1 MFSKTNGNQRWLG
14 WLLLA
19 VGFFLATAQSRAQ
32 EVRVTV
38 IVILGSDKNKEV
50 DCQLKCL
57 AEEIQKKE
65 PKLTGFKLGD
75 TTCKSLALGKK
86 ETFKLVDK
94 EEAIVTVRHGADKN
108 NRVGLTVKPPRM
120 GEIDYTTCCGKF
132 LPILTRYHTK
142 DKERLIIAVR
152 VQPCKGDK
160 KADK

>member
-1 MFSKTNGNQRWLG
+1 MFGKINPNRRWLG
-14 WLLLA
+14 WLMLVA
-19 VGFFLATAQSRAQ
+19 GFFPAAAQSRAQ

-38 IVILGSDKNKEV
+38 IVILASDKNKEV

-57 AEEIQKKE
+57 AQEIQKKE
-65 PKLTGFKLGD
+65 PKLRGFRLGD
-75 TTCKSLALGKK
+75 TTCKSVALDKK
-86 ETFKLVDK
+86 EAFKLVDK

-132 LPILTRYHTK
+132 LPIITRYQTK

-160 KADK
+160 KSEK